1 MRVGCHLRLTP
12 LLLALL
18 IAGAPWCLA
27 AEKVSSHWKVTS
39 IRICRAS
46 SNAVM
51 SNIDAVGIYPVYSFF
66 IPRPVW
72 TINGNV
78 VEAKPVYDGGR
89 LVAFTL
95 LNGAAYLN
103 PGTKNTVK
111 FSLPDHN
118 GSRIFLYDHSRIPS
132 GECYEFF

>member
-12 LLLALL
+12 LVLALL

-27 AEKVSSHWKVTS
+27 AEKVSAHWKVTS

-46 SNAVM
+46 NNAVM
-51 SNIDAVGIYPVYSFF
+51 ANVDAVGIYPVYSFF

-95 LNGAAYLN
+95 LNGATYLS

-118 GSRIFLYDHSRIPS
+118 GSRIFLYDHSRIPA